1 MEKDRILVV
10 DDEETLCE
18 VLQFN
23 LEVEGYEVD
32 VAYSAEEA
40 LGKDISR
47 YSLILLDV
55 MMGDINGFKMARI
68 LKNAPETAGI
78 PIIFCTA
85 KDSEDDMVAGLN
97 IGADDYIVKP
107 YSVRNV
113 LARVKTVL
121 KRTRHTAATNPDI
134 LSYRGLWL
142 ELSLK
147 RCLVDNKEVI
157 LPRKEYEI
165 LCLLLTH
172 QGRVFSRHEILSK
185 VWPEEVVVADRVV
198 DVNITRLRSKIGEYG
213 KNIFTRVGYGYGF
226 KG

>member
-68 LKNAPETAGI
+68 LKTHLKQPEYQS
-78 PIIFCTA
+78 F
-85 KDSEDDMVAGLN
+85 S
-97 IGADDYIVKP
+97 
-107 YSVRNV
+107 
-113 LARVKTVL
+113 ARQKTL
-121 KRTRHTAATNPDI
+121 KTTWWPD
-134 LSYRGLWL
+134 
-142 ELSLK
+142 
-147 RCLVDNKEVI
+147 
-157 LPRKEYEI
+157 
-165 LCLLLTH
+165 
-172 QGRVFSRHEILSK
+172 
-185 VWPEEVVVADRVV
+185 
-198 DVNITRLRSKIGEYG
+198 
-213 KNIFTRVGYGYGF
+213 
-226 KG
+226 

>member
-1 MEKDRILVV
+1 MDSNRILVV

-32 VAYSAEEA
+32 VAHSAEEA
-40 LGKDISR
+40 MEKDISR

-55 MMGDINGFKMARI
+55 MMGDMNGFKMARL
-68 LKNAPETAGI
+68 LKKSPDTADI

-85 KDSEDDMVAGLN
+85 KDSEDDMIVGLN

-121 KRTRHTAATNPDI
+121 KRTQHHTPADTNTVAYEG
-134 LSYRGLWL
+134 LSI
-142 ELSLK
+142 ETSQK
-147 RCLVDNKEVI
+147 RCFVDGREVT
-157 LPRKEYEI
+157 LPRKEFEI
-165 LCLLLTH
+165 LSLLLSN
-172 QGRVFSRHEILSK
+172 QDKVFSRHEILSK
-185 VWPEEVVVADRVV
+185 VWPDDVIVTDRVV

-213 KNIFTRVGYGYGF
+213 KHIFTRVGYGYGF

>member
-40 LGKDISR
+40 LEKDISR

-113 LARVKTVL
+113 MARVK
-121 KRTRHTAATNPDI
+121 N
-134 LSYRGLWL
+134 GF
-142 ELSLK
+142 E
-147 RCLVDNKEVI
+147 
-157 LPRKEYEI
+157 
-165 LCLLLTH
+165 TH
-172 QGRVFSRHEILSK
+172 PPHSRHQSGHFVIQRAFARAF
-185 VWPEEVVVADRVV
+185 P
-198 DVNITRLRSKIGEYG
+198 
-213 KNIFTRVGYGYGF
+213 
-226 KG
+226 